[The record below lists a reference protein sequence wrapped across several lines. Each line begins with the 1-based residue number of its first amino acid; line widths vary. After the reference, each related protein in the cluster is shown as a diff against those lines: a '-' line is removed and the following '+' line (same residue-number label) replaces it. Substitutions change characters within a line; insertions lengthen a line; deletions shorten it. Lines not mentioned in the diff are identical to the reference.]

1 MTDLLIDTSLF
12 IDSLRAS
19 PASTLF
25 FAEVRR
31 TYRPVVHPV
40 VEAELLAGAR
50 NRRELRMVERL
61 LNRFESLPLESVDAR
76 SSLRLLRRHR
86 LSHGMSWEDCLLAAT
101 ALRLKVALGTLNDRH
116 FRAFRGLRVVRPY

>member
-1 MTDLLIDTSLF
+1 MTDLLIDTSLL

-25 FAEVRR
+25 FAQVRR
-31 TYRPVVHPV
+31 SHRPVIHPV
-40 VEAELLAGAR
+40 VEAELIAGAR
-50 NRRELRMVERL
+50 DRREMRMVVRL
-61 LNRFESLPLESVDAR
+61 LERFEPLPLEPVDAR
-76 SSLRLLRRHR
+76 TSLRLLRRHR

-101 ALRLKVALGTLNDRH
+101 ALRLKASLGTLNDKH